1 MPNFRTDQV
10 DDTVWG
16 WIQHIMQH
24 PDQIADGLR
33 AEKTEAERANSALSE
48 RLALIE
54 GKSTENQAKL
64 DRLLDLYLDKG
75 ISKETLIERETRL
88 KATLADLNSER
99 GDLAEHLRTNIPTDE
114 EIESIVA
121 ACEEIGVGLD
131 NATFEDKRKYFDWLQ
146 VRGKLAVEN
155 DEKVVYA
162 KCRIG
167 EQRLSVVATSP
178 SSNTGAIAI
187 RRCDCPPIHR
197 CP

>member
-1 MPNFRTDQV
+1 
-10 DDTVWG
+10 
-16 WIQHIMQH
+16 
-24 PDQIADGLR
+24 
-33 AEKTEAERANSALSE
+33 
-48 RLALIE
+48 
-54 GKSTENQAKL
+54 
-64 DRLLDLYLDKG
+64 
-75 ISKETLIERETRL
+75 LIERETRL

-99 GDLAEHLRTNIPTDE
+99 ADLAKHLRANIPTDE

-121 ACEEIGVGLD
+121 ACEEISVGLG

-178 SSNTGAIAI
+178 SSSNHNVT
-187 RRCDCPPIHR
+187 PIIVAAR
-197 CP
+197 LVIGRAQPADFRQALMSINADESP

>member
-1 MPNFRTDQV
+1 
-10 DDTVWG
+10 
-16 WIQHIMQH
+16 
-24 PDQIADGLR
+24 
-33 AEKTEAERANSALSE
+33 
-48 RLALIE
+48 
-54 GKSTENQAKL
+54 
-64 DRLLDLYLDKG
+64 
-75 ISKETLIERETRL
+75 
-88 KATLADLNSER
+88 LNSER

-114 EIESIVA
+114 EIEPIVA

-178 SSNTGAIAI
+178 SSNTGGIAI
-187 RRCDCPPIHR
+187 RLCDCRLIHR
-197 CP
+197 CR

>member
-1 MPNFRTDQV
+1 MPNFRADQV

-16 WIQHIMQH
+16 WIKHIMQH

-48 RLALIE
+48 RLSLID
-54 GKSTENQAKL
+54 GKITENQAKL

-75 ISKETLIERETRL
+75 ISKETLIERETWL

-99 GDLAEHLRTNIPTDE
+99 ADLAEHLRTNIPTDE

-131 NATFEDKRKYFDWLQ
+131 NATFDDKRKYFDWLQ

-155 DEKVVYA
+155 DEKVVYT

-187 RRCDCPPIHR
+187 RRCVCLPIHR
-197 CP
+197 SP